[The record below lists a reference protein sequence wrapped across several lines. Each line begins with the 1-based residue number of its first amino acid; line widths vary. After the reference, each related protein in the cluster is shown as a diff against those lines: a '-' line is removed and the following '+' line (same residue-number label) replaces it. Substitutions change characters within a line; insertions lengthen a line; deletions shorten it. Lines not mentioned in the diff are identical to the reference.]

1 MFLQHLGQPLRARGQ
16 EKVLQVHEVLNGA
29 RSSKSRMKCPA
40 VIVEGNSEL
49 FWLHNSLGLAIFC
62 WACSADL
69 HALAS
74 TSSRREDIKRDM
86 ERSCGL
92 SCFTSLLL
100 YHMDAIVYSF
110 PSTLEG
116 SSRLRGSCCCILTS
130 LLLCLLYCYGKS
142 AVCRACFV

>member
-1 MFLQHLGQPLRARGQ
+1 MSPKGEKYGITDDDICVKYVFLQHLGQPLRARGQ

-62 WACSADL
+62 WACYANL

-74 TSSRREDIKRDM
+74 TSLGRGEKTSKGTWREVVG
-86 ERSCGL
+86 CL
-92 SCFTSLLL
+92 ALLL
-100 YHMDAIVYSF
+100 Y
-110 PSTLEG
+110 
-116 SSRLRGSCCCILTS
+116 
-130 LLLCLLYCYGKS
+130 
-142 AVCRACFV
+142 

>member
-49 FWLHNSLGLAIFC
+49 FWLHNSLGLTIFC
-62 WACSADL
+62 WACYANL

-74 TSSRREDIKRDM
+74 TSLGRGEKTSKGTWREVV
-86 ERSCGL
+86 G
-92 SCFTSLLL
+92 
-100 YHMDAIVYSF
+100 
-110 PSTLEG
+110 
-116 SSRLRGSCCCILTS
+116 
-130 LLLCLLYCYGKS
+130 CLALPLYCYIIWMLLCIVFHLLLKAALGCGDLVAAS
-142 AVCRACFV
+142 